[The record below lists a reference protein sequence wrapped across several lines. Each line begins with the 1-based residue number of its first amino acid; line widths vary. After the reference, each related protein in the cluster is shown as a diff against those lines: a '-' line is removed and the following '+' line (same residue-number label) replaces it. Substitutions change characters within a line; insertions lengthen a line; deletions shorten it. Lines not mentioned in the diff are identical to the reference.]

1 MPEPDIRSCAF
12 YDHEADEPERGG
24 GRRRRPVA
32 DWGVG
37 DEVFARMPSRRFVR
51 SHDGARVEH
60 GGAVEG
66 RRTIVIEE
74 APDDGVAGA
83 PATRAEA
90 LVAASVA
97 IDRPRREGAASSPP
111 RGAMSPELGRA
122 VSAPREAARRSGAV
136 RASALPL
143 TGRRDDLAPR
153 HIPSAGTTTDGR
165 RTIVI
170 GGHPDRATLPAA
182 PRRPPRTP
190 AERVG
195 PRPDR
200 IVAYAVALGFL
211 LILIAL
217 LTSH

>member
-1 MPEPDIRSCAF
+1 MPEPDIRSRAF
-12 YDHEADEPERGG
+12 YDHEADEAERDG

-51 SHDGARVEH
+51 AHDGVRVEH

-111 RGAMSPELGRA
+111 QEAMPAEVGRA
-122 VSAPREAARRSGAV
+122 VSLPPEEARRAV
-136 RASALPL
+136 RTSALPL
-143 TGRRDDLAPR
+143 TDRRDDLAPR
-153 HIPSAGTTTDGR
+153 HIPRAGTATGGR

-170 GGHPDRATLPAA
+170 GGHPDRATLPAT
-182 PRRPPRTP
+182 PRRPPRTA

-200 IVAYAVALGFL
+200 IVAYAVALGLL